1 MDAFTFF
8 KRSVVTTGP
17 SIIRQFRNLGSAFTL
32 LPLSLLLIPI
42 LPHPLLYLLPCP
54 LPLAPLNEVLTSLG
68 SIIEFRNNSS
78 SESVS
83 FPSSLIGAVI
93 LTS

>member
-1 MDAFTFF
+1 M
-8 KRSVVTTGP
+8 VVTGL
-17 SIIRQFRNLGSAFTL
+17 SISRQFRNLGSAFTL

-42 LPHPLLYLLPCP
+42 LPRPLLYP
-54 LPLAPLNEVLTSLG
+54 LSLAPLNGALTSLG

>member
-1 MDAFTFF
+1 M
-8 KRSVVTTGP
+8 VVTGL
-17 SIIRQFRNLGSAFTL
+17 SISRRFRNLVSAFTL

-42 LPHPLLYLLPCP
+42 LPRPLLCPLPCP
-54 LPLAPLNEVLTSLG
+54 LPLAPLNGALTSLG